1 MIVVCAGNENGRK
14 IGSYMKHTSRTH
26 THTRTESVCERKI
39 TSLKR
44 VNWMVCIC
52 WRWLKLPR
60 AFFLQTYTNGMLAEF
75 NARTMEN
82 IWSHR
87 SISDMYTGL
96 IQAQAFPNTQIHSAR
111 SVRCVRVHKC
121 ESSKSALPD
130 GFCFKRVAGIT
141 MVTAGHT
148 SWFIYV
154 AFATHTSTTHSTRTK
169 GNALSQTLDI
179 HHTHTHTVYQNHTH
193 ALSLPCTLARSLH
206 CPIIYDNHRTAYG
219 LFAWRTVLA

>member
-1 MIVVCAGNENGRK
+1 MWEKNHESQASKLNGL
-14 IGSYMKHTSRTH
+14 YLLT
-26 THTRTESVCERKI
+26 VAKI
-39 TSLKR
+39 TAR
-44 VNWMVCIC
+44 VFPTDIHKWYVGWIQCENNGKHLVASIDI
-52 WRWLKLPR
+52 RYVHGADTSTSVP
-60 AFFLQTYTNGMLAEF
+60 QHTNTFCPFAL
-75 NARTMEN
+75 
-82 IWSHR
+82 
-87 SISDMYTGL
+87 
-96 IQAQAFPNTQIHSAR
+96 
-111 SVRCVRVHKC
+111 RCVRVHKC

-179 HHTHTHTVYQNHTH
+179 HHTHNHTVYQNHTH

-206 CPIIYDNHRTAYG
+206 CPIIYDNHRTAYD